1 MNESTTPAYLMHL
14 TTDQMRALLSD
25 ALAGASDR
33 PMTTEQAAKFLQVAE
48 STLREMAANG
58 AVPAGRLGKEWRF
71 SRMAL
76 LAHCRGKKA
85 GEAA

>member
-1 MNESTTPAYLMHL
+1 MKQATTPAYLMHL
-14 TTDQMRALLSD
+14 TTAELRALLSD
-25 ALAGASDR
+25 CLAGASDK
-33 PMTTEQAAKFLQVAE
+33 PMTTQEAAQFLKISE
-48 STLREMAANG
+48 NTLRELAALG
-58 AVPAGRLGKEWRF
+58 TIPAGRLGKEWRF